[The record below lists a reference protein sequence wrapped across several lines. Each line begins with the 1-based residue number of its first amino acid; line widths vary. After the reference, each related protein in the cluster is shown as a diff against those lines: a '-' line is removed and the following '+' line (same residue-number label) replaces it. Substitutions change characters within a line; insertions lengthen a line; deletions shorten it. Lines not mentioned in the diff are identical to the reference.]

1 MRSSGRNPSVRPRTS
16 PLLAALPFAI
26 VAAVGAARVWAGPDW
41 GLLSLLAVAPAVAAI
56 VGGVAYTLA
65 AGAAALALAV
75 TLDVALRP
83 ATSHR
88 AAEVIM
94 FAVAA
99 VTGAAIL
106 GIRARQR
113 RDAELVQVRGV
124 AEAAQRVLLRPVP
137 SQVHG
142 VALAVSYASASSG
155 ARVGGDFYEAVPTA
169 DGVRLIVGDVQG
181 KGLPALQTAAAVL
194 GVFRE
199 AAYDPAGG
207 LAGIIARIEITL
219 ARELRDEQ
227 FVTAVLAEIRPDC
240 RTAAILNCGHPLPL
254 LLGPGGSRFA
264 GEDDGSMPLGMTHLA
279 RVDRVPFTVP
289 FAPGDAILL
298 YTDGATEARG
308 SSGEFFSLSDSANG
322 PKAPLRDPPRFVQEV
337 RDQVT
342 RHVGHAPDDDLTL
355 LLAYLDPEAVGEPS
369 GPRPPAVSSA
379 ASAASAASARPP
391 PVCRPAQ

>member
-1 MRSSGRNPSVRPRTS
+1 
-16 PLLAALPFAI
+16 
-26 VAAVGAARVWAGPDW
+26 VWAGPDW

-289 FAPGDAILL
+289 F

-369 GPRPPAVSSA
+369 GPRPPAVSA
-379 ASAASAASARPP
+379 AASAASARPP